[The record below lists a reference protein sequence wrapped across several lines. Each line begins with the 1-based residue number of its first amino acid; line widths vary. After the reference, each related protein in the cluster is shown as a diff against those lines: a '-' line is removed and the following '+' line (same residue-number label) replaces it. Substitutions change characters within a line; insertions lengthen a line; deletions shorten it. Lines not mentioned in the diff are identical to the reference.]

1 MSLLQKYPALVIT
14 AVLLASYPLLL
25 LPGKFPGDLP
35 LVDFNVLTPLALGLL
50 ALRTTAFARLWQSG
64 KLMQL
69 WFVTLGFCVILSLY
83 FYRANRESMDQLV
96 GGLGLLVLPLLGM
109 VYRREG
115 QKYLPQVLAAL
126 FVVNLVHL
134 AVFGA
139 FSPYPYGL
147 TGNWNWSWTLL
158 AACAPAAALML
169 PPGWRLGG
177 AVTLTVVVLLL
188 PAVIFPQYLSKGTL
202 IAAALAAIFL
212 LLRRFLSWPRFLILA
227 AAAAVILICVIPYF
241 KLESD
246 IRRDLW
252 QGSLATISLTGHG
265 PGSFENVVAGHL
277 PTRYFLSPFAA
288 DRHLHPHNQIL
299 LYVNDYGLGG
309 LLFFAGLLLLALRN
323 SFRLSTDPVLLWPF
337 LLFAI
342 HGMVDTVLS
351 TVLIGC
357 LFALLSGMLASNG
370 KFRHHPNW
378 LLANLAFV
386 LAGLLLLSNIV
397 SNYCYREA
405 KLALLNG
412 QTDAAAKCILW
423 SINTRPNNDN
433 LYLAGTISL
442 FNLKDPVKAERYFTA
457 MNQDNYSHRNGR
469 LARALAAQGKFT
481 ESIPYFEA
489 EERNFPLSLI
499 NLYYFNQVRSKLN
512 LPVDKQRFEDILR
525 LKNIPEKE
533 IPCVLKNNVLDDNL
547 VELKSHVNQHQ

>member
-1 MSLLQKYPALVIT
+1 MSLLQKYPALIIT
-14 AVLLASYPLLL
+14 AILLASYPLLL
-25 LPGKFPGDLP
+25 LPGKFPGDFA
-35 LVDFNVLTPLALGLL
+35 VIDFNVLTPLALGFL

-64 KLMQL
+64 KLMQI
-69 WFVTLGFCVILSLY
+69 WFAALGLCVILSLY

-109 VYRREG
+109 VYRREC
-115 QKYLPQVLAAL
+115 QKYLPQVLTAL
-126 FVVNLVHL
+126 FVINLVHL

-158 AACAPAAALML
+158 AACAPAAALTL

-177 AVTLTVVVLLL
+177 AVTLTAIALLL
-188 PAVIFPQYLSKGTL
+188 PAVLFPQYLSKGTM
-202 IAAALAAIFL
+202 IAATLAAMFL

-227 AAAAVILICVIPYF
+227 AAATVILICVLPYF

-252 QGSLATISLTGHG
+252 QSSLATLSLTGHG

-277 PTRYFLSPFAA
+277 PTQYFLSPFAA
-288 DRHLHPHNQIL
+288 DRHLHPHNQLL
-299 LYVNDYGLGG
+299 LYANDYGVFG
-309 LLFFAGLLLLALRN
+309 LVFLAVLLYLALRN
-323 SFRLSTDPVLLWPF
+323 SFRLSADPVLLWPF
-337 LLFAI
+337 LLFLL
-342 HGMVDTVLS
+342 HGLVDTVLS
-351 TVLIGC
+351 TVIIGSV
-357 LFALLSGMLASNG
+357 FLLLTGMLAGNG
-370 KFRHHPNW
+370 KFRDHPNW

-386 LAGLLLLSNIV
+386 LAGVLLLSNVV

-405 KLALLNG
+405 KIALLNG
-412 QTDAAAKCILW
+412 QTDAAARNILW

-433 LYLAGTISL
+433 LYLAGTIAL
-442 FNLKDPVKAERYFTA
+442 FNQKDAVKAEKYFMA
-457 MNQDNYSHRNGR
+457 MNQNNYSHRNGR
-469 LARALAAQGKFT
+469 LARALASQGKWE

-499 NLYYFNQVRSKLN
+499 NLYYFNLVRSKLN
-512 LPVDKQRFEDILR
+512 RPVDKQRFEDILK
-525 LKNIPEKE
+525 LKDIPDKE

-547 VELKSHVNQHQ
+547 VELKTHVAQHQ